1 MNFIWDNLFLVAVV
15 SYCIIALA
23 WPRIRRGSHI
33 THSTATAMINKGKT
47 AIIDIRNQ
55 KEYKSGHLLNAIHI
69 PYESLEERLPR
80 IENLK
85 SQPVIVICDDGSLSR
100 SASALL
106 RKSGFSRVYSMAGGM
121 TGWKKQGLP
130 LTL

>member
-1 MNFIWDNLFLVAVV
+1 
-15 SYCIIALA
+15 
-23 WPRIRRGSHI
+23 
-33 THSTATAMINKGKT
+33 MINKGKT
-47 AIIDIRNQ
+47 SIIDVRNQ

-80 IENLK
+80 IEKLK
-85 SQPVIVICDDGSLSR
+85 SQPVIVICEDGKLSR

-106 RKSGFSRVYSMAGGM
+106 RKSGFSRVYSMDGGM
-121 TGWKKQGLP
+121 SDWKKRGLP